1 MAITASDVNKLRQM
15 TGAGMMDCKKALS
28 EADGDFDKAIDILR
42 KQGQKVSAKR
52 ADRETSEGAVFVS
65 LFNNDSEGI
74 ILGLGCE
81 TDFVAKNE
89 SFQNL
94 GKAILAVAVAN
105 KVTDKEALLAL
116 PLQDGTVESKI
127 TELVGTIGE
136 KISIVAYGYEQAE
149 KLASYIH
156 SNGKIGVLVALNK
169 VGTADYESLGRD
181 LGMQIAAMNPIAVD
195 GAGVSEE
202 LKRKE
207 LEIGIERARAEGKSE
222 NILEKIAQGYVQK
235 FLKENTLLEQPFVK
249 DNKITIKEFLKQQ
262 GGVEV
267 KSFIRA
273 SVGE

>member
-1 MAITASDVNKLRQM
+1 M

>member
-1 MAITASDVNKLRQM
+1 
-15 TGAGMMDCKKALS
+15 
-28 EADGDFDKAIDILR
+28 
-42 KQGQKVSAKR
+42 
-52 ADRETSEGAVFVS
+52 
-65 LFNNDSEGI
+65 
-74 ILGLGCE
+74 
-81 TDFVAKNE
+81 
-89 SFQNL
+89 
-94 GKAILAVAVAN
+94 
-105 KVTDKEALLAL
+105 
-116 PLQDGTVESKI
+116 
-127 TELVGTIGE
+127 
-136 KISIVAYGYEQAE
+136 
-149 KLASYIH
+149 
-156 SNGKIGVLVALNK
+156 VALNK